1 MSKVIRL
8 KRKKISPEMIIF
20 CHFQVCHMSLA
31 PSISRHNNSTLP
43 PFSINLTPSGMNQA
57 KIKRSVEIDIML
69 FPLSFPL
76 LLENR
81 HACGGSDDNEDARE
95 GTRGK

>member
-1 MSKVIRL
+1 
-8 KRKKISPEMIIF
+8 
-20 CHFQVCHMSLA
+20 
-31 PSISRHNNSTLP
+31 
-43 PFSINLTPSGMNQA
+43 MNRA

-81 HACGGSDDNEDARE
+81 HACGGRDDNEDARE